1 MVVVDGVVGKV
12 VEVLF
17 GMVVVGMCWYGCC
30 C

>member
-17 GMVVVGMCWYGCC
+17 GMVVVGRYCC
-30 C
+30 CCG